1 MPLLS
6 SYHDKNI
13 ALDAT
18 HQDLLSHTWK
28 PLRLLNQY
36 RLILSGLFVVLIVF
50 RNEPLYFGSI
60 NPQLATYTSLAYL
73 IFSAISSFTIRW
85 QRPGFTV
92 QLYSQTLADIVA
104 ISVLMFASGGVGS
117 GLGVLLVVA
126 IAGGSVIMASRMAN
140 LFAAVATLAI
150 LLEETYASATFAFP
164 VSYSH
169 AGILGATFFAT
180 AILAYVLAR
189 KLRETEQLAAQRGVD
204 LANLSELNDYVIQR
218 MQSGILVIDAK
229 GHIRLSNNSAWIML
243 DISSLKE
250 NQSIESVSPQLSE
263 QLKAWQINRATGEP
277 RVFKPSGTSTDI
289 LPRFMPLGAD
299 EAAGT
304 LIFLEDTSVM
314 AQQAQQIKMASLG
327 RLTASIAHEVRN
339 PLGAISHAGQLLAE
353 SPSLEKS
360 DIRLTEII
368 CHHSDRVNKIVENV
382 LQLSR
387 SDKSKPQKL
396 VLSDWLNDF
405 ANEFRRDQHI
415 DANEISVDV
424 TPPELEILMDP
435 SQLHQVLWNLCQNGL
450 RHSADWP
457 NMPKVEL
464 IGGIIEN
471 AQTPYIDII
480 DHGPGID
487 TETALKIFEPFFT
500 TQSSGTGLGLYIAR
514 ELCEANNA
522 RLIYIPMP
530 KSGSCF
536 RISFSHMNLYH

>member
-1 MPLLS
+1 MPLS
-6 SYHDKNI
+6 PSYHYQKI

-18 HQDLLSHTWK
+18 HQDPLFHTWK
-28 PLRLLNQY
+28 PLRLLHQY

-85 QRPGFTV
+85 QHPGFTI

-104 ISVLMFASGGVGS
+104 ISVLMYASGGVGS

-150 LLEETYASATFAFP
+150 LLEETYAKATFAFE

-189 KLRETEQLAAQRGVD
+189 KLRESEQLAAQRGVD

-229 GHIRLSNNSAWIML
+229 GRIRLSNNSAWVML
-243 DISSLKE
+243 DIASLKE
-250 NQSIESVSPQLSE
+250 NASIESVSPQLSE
-263 QLKAWQINRATGEP
+263 QLKAWQKNRTTGQP
-277 RVFKPSGTSTDI
+277 RVFKPSATSTDI
-289 LPRFMPLGAD
+289 LPRFMSLGAD
-299 EAAGT
+299 ELAGT

-353 SPSLEKS
+353 SPSLEKP

-368 CHHSDRVNKIVENV
+368 RNHSDRVNKIVENV

-396 VLSDWLNDF
+396 ALSDWLNDF

-415 DANEISVDV
+415 DANEISVEV
-424 TPPELEILMDP
+424 TPSELEILMDP

-464 IGGIIEN
+464 IGGIIED

-500 TQSSGTGLGLYIAR
+500 TQTSGTGLGLYIAR

-522 RLIYIPMP
+522 RLIYIPLP

-536 RISFSHMNLYH
+536 RINFSQMNLYQ